1 MPKPAVNLSFE
12 SLERC
17 RSRLLER
24 RRRHTKLRQL
34 ILQHLTGEA
43 REPPI
48 CDDVDTS
55 LKSRTASQPT
65 SFIQRKSKMEK
76 SCFVSSLAL
85 FDYTLVDRILGTI
98 LWFIRST
105 SLLFHYRPVVRRLK
119 PPILSKSTWKLFLR
133 GDDQSV
139 PVILWDGSIIR
150 TQRSQTSPRSADLKP
165 KDSQFEKGYTVS
177 STFLKRTPLPCHV
190 SFSSSFKLPFFM
202 AFYTRLVIF
211 PFKGTQ
217 SANPH
222 NDYCQHFVDTGERP
236 QNFIRD
242 TGLKNRFEEYPKLR
256 ELIHLKDE
264 LIQARATP
272 PMYLRADLL
281 TFDLRELNSVFDVI
295 LIEPPLEEYNKTA
308 GMLGARTWSWL
319 EIERLEIE
327 KIAAPRS
334 FIWIWCGSGEGLEGA
349 RKCFRKWG
357 FRRCEDICWIKSN
370 KNNPGHEQLEPGA
383 IFQRTKEH
391 CLMGIHGTVRR
402 STDGDFIHA
411 NLDIDLIISEAKPPG
426 SYAASDRPTEIFHII
441 EHFCQGRR
449 RLHLFGRD
457 STLRA
462 ASFFAYLCTF
472 KDNGWLT
479 VGSELSASNFD
490 PQVYNGYF
498 NREPNGH
505 LLGTSEEIERLR
517 PKSPPPRFSGPASGR
532 AVGSGGPSSSSAP
545 PSHAVALAAAAS
557 LMVPSAATTVPP
569 AKSSALTPDPSSHPP
584 LPIGPSLLGLPSAVP
599 TFRSEVGVTNRR
611 STSGPRNRG
620 TGPSGVLNTNISNLL
635 SPSSTSSSS
644 STTAASSALLSALLF
659 GASGAGRKGIL
670 PATGVQNPSLNPSW
684 FFGDGASRPGS
695 VLTASKLALLAASVG
710 KSGVGGGGNSS
721 SGGGGGSLAAL
732 QATAAATATMLG
744 SLQHRPPSGTRSR
757 GHPLNLRVLAA
768 EGSGGSSG
776 YRGNHQRGLG
786 GSGGAAGGPLG
797 VDFDPRGG
805 GRPDAV
811 FPPSQPPA
819 SPIAALTPPLLGGGA
834 VAGDAFAA
842 MRMFFAAAA
851 ASSRTGGGGGLGF
864 PDDGMNGSGS
874 SADRVANCLCV
885 RPMTAFNVVLRAT
898 TGRLPCLAETTA
910 IRSRKPELCKQLDH
924 VIDLLLLCK
933 NRQWTEILENI
944 LFLQYFREAVRVI
957 KFDTSV
963 APEDRAIVAPIRIRM
978 SPTSKRQDDF
988 WESIAVDNTE
998 GPCRLD

>member
-1 MPKPAVNLSFE
+1 MSKPAVHSSFE

-43 REPPI
+43 REPPLYE
-48 CDDVDTS
+48 DVDTS
-55 LKSRTASQPT
+55 LK
-65 SFIQRKSKMEK
+65 E
-76 SCFVSSLAL
+76 
-85 FDYTLVDRILGTI
+85 
-98 LWFIRST
+98 
-105 SLLFHYRPVVRRLK
+105 LLFRLYLSRRLSQTLGLHRNRLHSFNESPRWKSLVLPVVRRLK
-119 PPILSKSTWKLFLR
+119 PPILSKSVWKLILR
-133 GDDQSV
+133 GDDQSM
-139 PVILWDGSIIR
+139 PVILWDGSVVR
-150 TQRSQTSPRSADLKP
+150 VRKPQTNTPSADSET
-165 KDSQFEKGYTVS
+165 KDSQFEKGCTVS
-177 STFLKRTPLPCHV
+177 STFL
-190 SFSSSFKLPFFM
+190 
-202 AFYTRLVIF
+202 
-211 PFKGTQ
+211 KGTQ

-281 TFDLRELNSVFDVI
+281 TFDLRELDSVFDVI

-308 GMLGARTWSWL
+308 GMLGVRSWSWL

-383 IFQRTKEH
+383 VFQRTKEH

-426 SYAASDRPTEIFHII
+426 SYAARDRPTEIFHII

-462 ASFFAYLCTF
+462 
-472 KDNGWLT
+472 GWLT

-498 NREPNGH
+498 TREPNGH

-517 PKSPPPRFSGPASGR
+517 PKSPPPRFSGPAASRGI
-532 AVGSGGPSSSSAP
+532 GGGGPSGSPAP

-557 LMVPSAATTVPP
+557 LMVPTAATTLPP
-569 AKSSALTPDPSSHPP
+569 AKSSVVTPDPSSHPP
-584 LPIGPSLLGLPSAVP
+584 VPIGPSLLGLPSAPP
-599 TFRSEVGVTNRR
+599 TFRSETGMTNRR
-611 STSGPRNRG
+611 SGGGSRSRG
-620 TGPSGVLNTNISNLL
+620 TGPSGALNTNISALL

-644 STTAASSALLSALLF
+644 STTAASSALINALLF

-670 PATGVQNPSLNPSW
+670 PATGLQDPALNPSW
-684 FFGDGASRPGS
+684 FFGDGTSRSGS

-710 KSGVGGGGNSS
+710 KSGAG
-721 SGGGGGSLAAL
+721 SGGGAGGSLAAL

-744 SLQHRPPSGTRSR
+744 SLQHRQPSGTRSR

-768 EGSGGSSG
+768 DGSGGGGSG

-786 GSGGAAGGPLG
+786 GGGG
-797 VDFDPRGG
+797 VDFDLRG
-805 GRPDAV
+805 GRPDAA
-811 FPPSQPPA
+811 FPQSQPPTP
-819 SPIAALTPPLLGGGA
+819 PIAALQPPLLGGGA
-834 VAGDAFAA
+834 AAGDAFAA
-842 MRMFFAAAA
+842 MRMLFAAAA
-851 ASSRTGGGGGLGF
+851 ASSRTGGGGSGGLGF
-864 PDDGMNGSGS
+864 PGEGLDGSGLGGNS
-874 SADRVANCLCV
+874 H
-885 RPMTAFNVVLRAT
+885 
-898 TGRLPCLAETTA
+898 
-910 IRSRKPELCKQLDH
+910 RSHR
-924 VIDLLLLCK
+924 
-933 NRQWTEILENI
+933 
-944 LFLQYFREAVRVI
+944 
-957 KFDTSV
+957 
-963 APEDRAIVAPIRIRM
+963 
-978 SPTSKRQDDF
+978 
-988 WESIAVDNTE
+988 
-998 GPCRLD
+998 